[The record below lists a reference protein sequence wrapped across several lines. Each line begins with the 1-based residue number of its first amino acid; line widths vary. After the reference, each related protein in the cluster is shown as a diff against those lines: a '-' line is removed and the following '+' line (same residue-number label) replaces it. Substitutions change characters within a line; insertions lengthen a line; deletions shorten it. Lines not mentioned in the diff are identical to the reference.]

1 MEIKKF
7 QGKNKTDL
15 ERTLK
20 SLREKRHEFKF
31 KLAANQ
37 LANVR
42 EMRKVK
48 REIAQVKTALK
59 QLESTEVETSK

>member
-1 MEIKKF
+1 MKKF
-7 QGKNKTDL
+7 QGKNKADL
-15 ERTLK
+15 EKTLK
-20 SLREKRHEFKF
+20 SLREQRHELKF

-48 REIAQVKTALK
+48 REIAQVKTALT
-59 QLESTEVETSK
+59 QLEAEASQK